1 MSVPGDVIYDGKD
14 FDMKLEAKASATSLP
29 LKGINGSITWT
40 LSGTGTLALV
50 SCPDMKEG
58 VQMCRIRYNGGLSAG
73 QSKIIQLK
81 AIHNASQEFVLD
93 GFSVATASFSISVPS
108 RITVGSAFTA
118 TITALDAFGNTNTTF
133 NGTAVLHLALISG
146 RPSIEEVS
154 NFVNGVATISLQ
166 IFKPAWQMQI
176 IAYDKQFPV
185 FTGTSNTFR
194 VVQNDSNYLGLD
206 LISVPFTATS
216 NRLSWT
222 TIDAANQ
229 YKIYRKD
236 AAGAYQLINTIS
248 SPSAATSLFE
258 DTALTTGLNYYYKL
272 EALNGGGSVISV
284 DYGDSTPKSCTSVGT
299 NINTYTVWSKASSPY
314 CVGALTISSALI
326 VEPGVVVLVTT
337 GSVWVVNHQIQAIGT
352 PRERI
357 IFTLNNNSHVAASG
371 GINVSNPLQ
380 SVIDGSYNYVSGS
393 GFKNV
398 VWEYFGGAYWQKPMY
413 YSAMVMRYSSGAVF
427 ENIPSNL
434 TLAAVMDGVTY
445 ARNAGAIQLFHPQTG
460 IVNNGIYYRNSSVV
474 GTIHAKFDGTGTM
487 DVQIKG
493 NYFALN
499 TGLNQTGAT
508 GCGANAATSGVITAD
523 PQSNGG
529 CPGTTSG
536 TIQIA
541 DNQFYDNTDQAAGHN
556 GGAIRLNLKGT
567 PSYQI
572 SNNSF
577 SGNTAV
583 NGGAI
588 SFDSASAGAT
598 GPLTGLTL
606 SKNYFVSN
614 TASAAGG
621 ALYIGSPA
629 TANNLTITGNYF
641 ASNTASVNGG
651 AIAFS
656 GGGATNVNLGS
667 NFFTSNAATSGNSGA
682 LYFVSISA
690 TGFSASNNHF
700 SGNTAPG
707 ATGSRN
713 IYNNTAAS
721 LSFLN
726 AYLEGSTYATCDA
739 GRATNLGIA
748 DQCSGVG
755 TNTTIITGI
764 TATAYTLPSLCITD
778 PSVSGCVGAR

>member
-1 MSVPGDVIYDGKD
+1 MQ
-14 FDMKLEAKASATSLP
+14 
-29 LKGINGSITWT
+29 
-40 LSGTGTLALV
+40 LV
-50 SCPDMKEG
+50 
-58 VQMCRIRYNGGLSAG
+58 V
-73 QSKIIQLK
+73 
-81 AIHNASQEFVLD
+81 
-93 GFSVATASFSISVPS
+93 
-108 RITVGSAFTA
+108 
-118 TITALDAFGNTNTTF
+118 
-133 NGTAVLHLALISG
+133 
-146 RPSIEEVS
+146 
-154 NFVNGVATISLQ
+154 
-166 IFKPAWQMQI
+166 
-176 IAYDKQFPV
+176 YDKQFPA

-194 VVQNDSNYLGLD
+194 TIQNDSSYLGID
-206 LISVPFTATS
+206 LVSVPFTATS

-222 TIDAANQ
+222 TIDSASQ

-236 AAGAYQLINTIS
+236 SVGVYQLINTIS
-248 SPSAATSLFE
+248 SPTATTSMYE
-258 DTALTTGLNYYYKL
+258 DTALTTGTSYYYKI
-272 EALNGGGSVISV
+272 EALNSGGNVISV
-284 DYGDSTPKSCTSVGT
+284 DFADSAPKACTSVGT
-299 NINTYTVWSKASSPY
+299 TINTYTVWSKASSPY
-314 CVGALTISSALI
+314 CVGALTISSALVI
-326 VEPGVVVLVTT
+326 EPGVVVLIAT

-357 IFTLNNNSHVAASG
+357 IFTLNSNSHVAASG

-380 SVIDGSYNYVSGS
+380 AVIDGSYNYISGS

-413 YSAMVMRYSSGAVF
+413 HSSMVWRYSSGAVF

-445 ARNAGAIQLFHPQTG
+445 VRNAGAIQLFHPQTG
-460 IVNNGIYYRNSSVV
+460 VVSNGIYYRNSSVV

-499 TGLNQTGAT
+499 TAQNQTGAS
-508 GCGANAATSGVITAD
+508 GCGTNAATSGVITAD
-523 PQSNGG
+523 PQANGG
-529 CPGTTSG
+529 CTGSTSG
-536 TIQIA
+536 TIQIS

-577 SGNTAV
+577 SGNSAV

-588 SFDSASAGAT
+588 SFDSASGGAT

-606 SKNYFVSN
+606 SKNYFAN
-614 TASAAGG
+614 NMASAAGG
-621 ALYIGSPA
+621 ALYIGTPA
-629 TANNLTITGNYF
+629 TANNLAITGNYF
-641 ASNTASVNGG
+641 ASNTAATNGA
-651 AIAFS
+651 AIAFA
-656 GGGATNVNLGS
+656 GGSATNVNLS
-667 NFFTSNAATSGNSGA
+667 TNFFTSNTATAGSGGA
-682 LYFVSISA
+682 LYFSSISA

-713 IYNNTAAS
+713 IYNNTASS

-726 AYLEGSTYATCDA
+726 AYLEGSTYATCDS
-739 GRATNLGIA
+739 GRGTNLGIA

-755 TNTTIITGI
+755 TNTTTITGI
-764 TATAYTLPSLCITD
+764 TATAYTLPSLCIND
-778 PSVSGCVGAR
+778 PTVSGCVGAR